1 MITWPRHHLLL
12 LLLILLVIT
21 YTPVALLHQSSPLCC
36 VRQEGIIISNVL
48 PDRRMTALMLVGT
61 RVALAGTKCFA
72 TLSSGPAGRDTI
84 ILSSFFHH
92 TFISITD
99 ATGGGIKGWHDN
111 TGVNKRP
118 AGPEKDDMMMV

>member
-1 MITWPRHHLLL
+1 
-12 LLLILLVIT
+12 
-21 YTPVALLHQSSPLCC
+21 
-36 VRQEGIIISNVL
+36 
-48 PDRRMTALMLVGT
+48 MTALMLVGT

-99 ATGGGIKGWHDN
+99 ATGGDIKG
-111 TGVNKRP
+111 
-118 AGPEKDDMMMV
+118 

>member
-1 MITWPRHHLLL
+1 VWASSSLATITITVESPRHH
-12 LLLILLVIT
+12 ILLF
-21 YTPVALLHQSSPLCC
+21 ALLHQSSPLRC

-61 RVALAGTKCFA
+61 RVALAGTKCIA
-72 TLSSGPAGRDTI
+72 KLSSGPAGRDTI

-99 ATGGGIKGWHDN
+99 ATGGDIKG
-111 TGVNKRP
+111 
-118 AGPEKDDMMMV
+118 